1 MMKLTCLLDLV
12 QNFESA
18 RERKQGEKEYQERQS
33 EFDQLEIHC
42 FYSTI
47 ELSVL
52 GHYLSPSLSSLQNCI
67 NFVDETTMLSK
78 SSCRILTWQLQYLSP
93 LPEEYFWHIKTCY

>member
-1 MMKLTCLLDLV
+1 MAMLKLTCLLDLV
-12 QNFESA
+12 QNLESA

-52 GHYLSPSLSSLQNCI
+52 SITFFVIPSKL
-67 NFVDETTMLSK
+67 
-78 SSCRILTWQLQYLSP
+78 Y
-93 LPEEYFWHIKTCY
+93 